1 MHVYVDALMREG
13 NTHPQ
18 YIHIYIYI
26 CPYIWGGEKVQ
37 TNERK
42 DDIDDIY
49 KVGEET
55 WDR

>member
-26 CPYIWGGEKVQ
+26 YVHTYGEVKKSKR
-37 TNERK
+37 TNEK
-42 DDIDDIY
+42 MI
-49 KVGEET
+49 
-55 WDR
+55 